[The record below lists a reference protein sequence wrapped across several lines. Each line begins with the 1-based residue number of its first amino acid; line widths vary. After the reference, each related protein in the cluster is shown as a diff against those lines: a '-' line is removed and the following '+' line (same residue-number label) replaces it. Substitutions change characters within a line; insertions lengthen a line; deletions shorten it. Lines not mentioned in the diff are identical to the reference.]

1 MSSNKARDQPPR
13 PRRKQKPYHTKR
25 RLLVDKDGWTHVVD
39 HPRVQ
44 GRGNSE
50 DSTGSPPAQS
60 ADMTVDEMSREHQRH
75 CKQWEGSDSYTEL
88 KARIA
93 GAMADVQNLST
104 GSNNKHS
111 RDNDSNSNR
120 VMAITNIVCLG
131 LGSLQSLSSQLR
143 QTSHT
148 QLAALETIRSALGAS
163 T

>member
-1 MSSNKARDQPPR
+1 MSLDKARNQPPR

-25 RLLVDKDGWTHVVD
+25 RLLVDADGWTHVVD
-39 HPRVQ
+39 RPGAQRC
-44 GRGNSE
+44 GDGE
-50 DSTGSPPAQS
+50 DSTGSPLLQS

-75 CKQWEGSDSYTEL
+75 CKQWERSEACAEL

-93 GAMADVQNLST
+93 GAMADVQNPTASN
-104 GSNNKHS
+104 NNKHS
-111 RDNDSNSNR
+111 RDSDSNSNR
-120 VMAITNIVCLG
+120 IMAISSIVCLG

-148 QLAALETIRSALGAS
+148 QLAALGTIRSALGKS